1 MLIERNNYLIS
12 PFSHNLFLLQYFR
25 LQPENDNQRSIINFL
40 YKSKNNLF
48 GFICY
53 MDFFYLVNKNNKYRG
68 IIDV

>member
-25 LQPENDNQRSIINFL
+25 LQPENDDQRSIINFL
-40 YKSKNNLF
+40 YKSKNNFFDL
-48 GFICY
+48 Y
-53 MDFFYLVNKNNKYRG
+53 MLCGFFYLVNKNNKYRG